1 MGWSHVTACI
11 WYGVGTQAEEGERS
25 WLTVHEI
32 DQHPL
37 LYQYLT
43 SLHWAL
49 SQFSGGM
56 DEVTAENYRERIYV
70 IAMFISAF
78 VMAASFT
85 SNLTSSMTRLH
96 ILTSGQSQ
104 QLSTLRRYLAQNS
117 ISNRLALRI
126 QRNAQLGVASK
137 YIGEASV
144 ELMQLVSI
152 PLQIELHFEMY
163 LPSLSLHP
171 FFYKYNQECP
181 HVMREVCHSA
191 TTTLGVGHGD
201 VIFNAGERP
210 DKPKMYVLRSGTCE
224 YIHVTG
230 KTTTVCEDD
239 WLCECVLWIDWMHK
253 GVLKAKTEC
262 QLVQLDA
269 HAFQNIAARF
279 EHPGFDPWIY
289 AAKFVAELSQGLDSI
304 LDVLDIDV
312 DKIINSMSANTRL
325 SSQRRG
331 FVQPQN
337 ECLEIG

>member
-1 MGWSHVTACI
+1 LRVHNI
-11 WYGVGTQAEEGERS
+11 EDRS
-25 WLTVHEI
+25 LA
-32 DQHPL
+32 
-37 LYQYLT
+37 YKYLT

-70 IAMFISAF
+70 IAMLIFAF

-104 QLSTLRRYLAQNS
+104 QLSTLRRYLSQNG

-126 QRNAQLGVASK
+126 QRNAQLGVASR
-137 YIGEASV
+137 YIGESSV

-171 FFYKYNQECP
+171 FFHKYNQECP
-181 HVMREVCHSA
+181 HVMREICHSA
-191 TTTLGVGHGD
+191 TATLGVGHGD

-210 DKPKMYVLRSGTCE
+210 SKPKMYVLRSGTCE

-230 KTTTVCEDD
+230 KVTTVFEDN
-239 WLCECVLWIDWMHK
+239 WLCENVLWIDWMHK

-269 HAFQNIAARF
+269 QSFQGIVTRF
-279 EHPGFDPWIY
+279 EHPGFDPWAY
-289 AAKFVAELSQGLDSI
+289 AAKFVDELNAFPEPI
-304 LDVLDIDV
+304 LDILDMDV
-312 DKIINSMSANTRL
+312 DKIISSMPLHGHHR
-325 SSQRRG
+325 
-331 FVQPQN
+331 VQALP
-337 ECLEIG
+337 